1 MICIFKR
8 SMQKLCDEY
17 RRSGF
22 YWEVYVSFIFLCYS
36 LNIYLP
42 DKFPWLKMFHI
53 IYINQ
58 LYVALTSC
66 FTHTHTHTPHL
77 CLFLLLNK
85 FWKARVRIHL
95 ETWHKDV
102 FICNI
107 CWCWSFAGNSIL
119 NPIGLWIHDSCFEVP
134 QYIF

>member
-1 MICIFKR
+1 MVTIITKDLVIMEDGSLYVEFWPVICIFKR

-53 IYINQ
+53 MYINQ

-66 FTHTHTHTPHL
+66 FTHTHTHTHFS
-77 CLFLLLNK
+77 CY
-85 FWKARVRIHL
+85 W
-95 ETWHKDV
+95 
-102 FICNI
+102 
-107 CWCWSFAGNSIL
+107 SIL
-119 NPIGLWIHDSCFEVP
+119 ASSKMSYDFMQTPSC
-134 QYIF
+134 